1 MISLNSLLGMRLAL
15 NLVRFIWI
23 LEEESVVK
31 QSLATE
37 EVHFSESFLATAI
50 FSPKNTYEFIW
61 IEIVQM

>member
-1 MISLNSLLGMRLAL
+1 MRLAL